1 MYAKQYQLRERGLHQ
16 VHEILSTSEV
26 HSRKELSTMVK
37 ATVQILKKG
46 LNDKVLSVSSMGG
59 VGENY
64 LSVIFFTLSL
74 SSLSFLIFCADIFW
88 QH

>member
-46 LNDKVLSVSSMGG
+46 LNDKVLSVS
-59 VGENY
+59 
-64 LSVIFFTLSL
+64 
-74 SSLSFLIFCADIFW
+74 
-88 QH
+88 

>member
-1 MYAKQYQLRERGLHQ
+1 MLQVEYVYAKQYQLRERGLHQ

-46 LNDKVLSVSSMGG
+46 LNDKVLSVS
-59 VGENY
+59 Y
-64 LSVIFFTLSL
+64 
-74 SSLSFLIFCADIFW
+74 
-88 QH
+88 